1 MRITETNERPKIVIN
16 ESNEHGR
23 AHCHVGER
31 EIKVYVFLDGIVP
44 DEEISKKDLKFIYAY
59 YDKMLK
65 AFCDMEWAVEA
76 CPDEFRGSLFK
87 G

>member
-1 MRITETNERPKIVIN
+1 MRITEANEHPKIIIN

-31 EIKVYVFLDGIVP
+31 EVKVYVFTDGIVP
-44 DEEISKKDLKFIYAY
+44 DEDLSRRDLKFIYGY
-59 YDKMLK
+59 YGEMIAEFNRIGWD
-65 AFCDMEWAVEA
+65 VEA
-76 CPDEFRGSLFK
+76 CPDEYKDRLFK